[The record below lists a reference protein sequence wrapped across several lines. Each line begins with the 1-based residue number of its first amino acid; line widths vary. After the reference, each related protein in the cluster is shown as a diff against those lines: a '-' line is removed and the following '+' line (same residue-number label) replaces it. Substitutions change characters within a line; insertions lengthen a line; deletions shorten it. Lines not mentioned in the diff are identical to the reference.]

1 MSLAKSGVAW
11 GFAVSI
17 AVVFVT
23 LFVFDGRSYYATPLT
38 TRGYAAAHRVL
49 RPSGPIGQTY
59 GVIGTVLMLVPFLYM
74 ARKRMRK
81 FNAAGTTRT
90 WLEIHLFCGIAGP
103 ALVTLHTSFK
113 FNGIVSAAYWSMVI
127 VMLSGFL
134 GRYLYVRIPRSIRG
148 NELTRAELDTQAQ
161 ELKEE
166 LAGTLSSPDLMADIE
181 RFERAAVPAAEE
193 ISLAG
198 LLFGE
203 IPLRRKLRALD
214 RELQRHEV
222 EPETRG
228 RIVELTARRSFLL
241 RRAVYLERTKKLF
254 GVWHVF
260 HLPLVYLLL
269 VIAAA
274 HIGVALYMGY
284 VPFRW

>member
-1 MSLAKSGVAW
+1 VSLAKSGVAW

-17 AVVFVT
+17 AVVMVT
-23 LFVFDGRSYYATPLT
+23 LFGLDGRAYYSTPLT
-38 TRGYAAAHRVL
+38 TRGYATAHRIL
-49 RPSGPIGQTY
+49 RPSGPVGQMY
-59 GVIGTVLMLVPFLYM
+59 GVIGTVLMLVPFVYM
-74 ARKRMRK
+74 ARKRIRK
-81 FNAAGTTRT
+81 FSAAGSART
-90 WLEIHLFCGIAGP
+90 WLEIHLFCGIVGP

-113 FNGIVSAAYWSMVI
+113 FNGIISAAYWSMV
-127 VMLSGFL
+127 VVVLSGFL
-134 GRYLYVRIPRSIRG
+134 GRYLYIRIPRSIRG
-148 NELTRAELDTQAQ
+148 NEFTRAELDAQAQ

-166 LAGTLSSPDLMADIE
+166 LARTLSSPAVMADIE
-181 RFERAAVPAAEE
+181 RFEGAAVPAPEDV
-193 ISLAG
+193 SLAG

-214 RELQRHEV
+214 RALQRHGADAV
-222 EPETRG
+222 TRG
-228 RIVELTARRSFLL
+228 RIVELTARRSLL
-241 RRAVYLERTKKLF
+241 MRRTVYLERTKALF